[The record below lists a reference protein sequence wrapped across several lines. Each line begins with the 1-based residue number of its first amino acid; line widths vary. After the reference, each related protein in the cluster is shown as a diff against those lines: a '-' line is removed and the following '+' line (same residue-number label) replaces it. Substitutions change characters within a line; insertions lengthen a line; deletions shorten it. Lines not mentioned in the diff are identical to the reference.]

1 MTSFS
6 AQLAPAMAKPR
17 RRSVDVALWASGTV
31 IAIVLI
37 IAIIGPFVVPNT
49 DNGHA
54 GDRLLGFF
62 TRGHLLGTDGQGRD
76 VTWMGIPDDAD
87 YRSASFSVAIMCHRF
102 TPLRTFQDASKT
114 P

>member
-1 MTSFS
+1 MEGWFS
-6 AQLAPAMAKPR
+6 WLHYVTDTPPPE
-17 RRSVDVALWASGTV
+17 LPGTWPV
-31 IAIVLI
+31 Y
-37 IAIIGPFVVPNT
+37 
-49 DNGHA
+49 
-54 GDRLLGFF
+54 
-62 TRGHLLGTDGQGRD
+62 GQGRD